1 MQPTTPDWKNLIK
14 AGAHEEIWNN
24 LHRIVSKHRLTR
36 SSTKFDQLIEEGKFN
51 KFTDLTQELY
61 LHLVQKDRFDHYLI
75 ADLENSEIE
84 KQISQIELTNMF
96 TREIRKRY
104 PESFRMSRRI
114 LNILQLDDRFV
125 LLDAGHRKS
134 GDKVYKLI
142 GSGLLWGKD
151 TIAEVEQMPGR
162 VAQVPAFPRDIR
174 KAGQSGDSQI
184 IISNEELGN
193 LIYKI
198 MWAARYPLSVLQI
211 RKFVLSKLTI
221 MDISLSPIESFV
233 NEEGEPSFEI
243 ADTRDNPETEFF
255 DTEYGDI
262 FSVAKQFLLDLEDS
276 VNYKDKRY
284 KIILSILKLYYLNEN
299 NLNQYEV
306 SKQLGI
312 SDSNVSGYRKI
323 IDSYLQTLPFK
334 TIDQARHFQ
343 RLIKPMVE
351 SHLETNN

>member
-1 MQPTTPDWKNLIK
+1 MQQTTPNWKNLIK
-14 AGAHEEIWNN
+14 AGASPAIWDN

-36 SSTKFDQLIEEGKFN
+36 SSTKFDQLLEEGKFN
-51 KFTDLTQELY
+51 KFADLTQELY
-61 LHLVQKDRFDHYLI
+61 LHLIQKDRFTHYII
-75 ADLENSEIE
+75 ADLEDSEIE

-114 LNILQLDDRFV
+114 LNILQLDKRFK
-125 LLDAGHRKS
+125 LMDIGHKKS
-134 GDKVYKLI
+134 GEKIYQLKDHPAWWNDTIGKLI
-142 GSGLLWGKD
+142 
-151 TIAEVEQMPGR
+151 EMPDR
-162 VAQVPAFPRDIR
+162 VALVPSFPRDIR

-193 LIYKI
+193 LIYRI
-198 MWAARYPLSVLQI
+198 MEVARCPLSVLQI

-276 VNYKDKRY
+276 VNYKPKRY
-284 KIILSILKLYYLNEN
+284 KIILSILKLYYLDEG

-312 SDSNVSGYRKI
+312 SDSNVSGYRKT

-343 RLIKPMVE
+343 RLIKPMIE